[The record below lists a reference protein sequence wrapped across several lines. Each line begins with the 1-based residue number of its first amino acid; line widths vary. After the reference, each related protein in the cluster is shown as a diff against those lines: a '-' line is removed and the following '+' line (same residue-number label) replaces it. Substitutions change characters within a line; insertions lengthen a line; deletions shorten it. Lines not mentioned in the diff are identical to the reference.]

1 MAKKRRKPSRPR
13 NRPSRS
19 AGAGAGTVEEQRA
32 TGSQTADARSATSQ
46 GAAPRS
52 AARSQRPS
60 PTSAGQQRSRAEKKE
75 LARADREAVR
85 KQIAQAERR
94 KRLLWAVGIASIV
107 GVGAYLILNVASP
120 GEISAEAEEIAQAA
134 GCGEVQTPVADAPGG
149 QHLASG
155 ESAGYTQQPATSGF
169 HDPSPLPSD
178 PAVHTEPIREENA
191 VHNLEH
197 GYVIL
202 YYRADD
208 PGALGDDVITR
219 LASIAEQQDKVLV
232 APYPNLGEGTS
243 FAITAWNK
251 LWECPATIG
260 ADDAATLANAFIEA
274 YRATSNAPEPNAA

>member
-19 AGAGAGTVEEQRA
+19 AGTGTVEKQPA
-32 TGSQTADARSATSQ
+32 GSLTDGTRSAKSST
-46 GAAPRS
+46 APRS
-52 AARSQRPS
+52 VARSQRPS

-75 LARADREAVR
+75 LARAEREAVR
-85 KQIAQAERR
+85 KQIARAERR
-94 KRLLWAVGIASIV
+94 RRLLWAVGIAAVV

-120 GEISAEAEEIAQAA
+120 GTISAQAQEVAQAA

-155 ESAGYTQQPATSGF
+155 ESAGYTQRPATSGA
-169 HDPSPLPSD
+169 HDPSPLPND
-178 PAVHTEPIREENA
+178 PPVHTEPIREENA

-208 PGALGDDVITR
+208 PGALGEDVVGR
-219 LASIAEQQDKVLV
+219 LATIAEQEDKVLL
-232 APYPNLGEGTS
+232 APYPNLNEGTS
-243 FAITAWNK
+243 LAITAWNK
-251 LWECPATIG
+251 LWECPAGIG

-274 YRATSNAPEPNAA
+274 YRGTSNAPEANAA

>member
-19 AGAGAGTVEEQRA
+19 AGTGTVEEQRA
-32 TGSQTADARSATSQ
+32 TESQTADAGSETSR
-46 GAAPRS
+46 GAASRS

-60 PTSAGQQRSRAEKKE
+60 PTSARQQRSRAEKKE
-75 LARADREAVR
+75 LARAEREAVR
-85 KQIAQAERR
+85 KQIVRAERR
-94 KRLLWAVGIASIV
+94 KRILWAVGIATVV

-120 GEISAEAEEIAQAA
+120 GAISAEAQEIAQAA

-155 ESAGYTQQPATSGF
+155 ESAGYTQQPATSGQ
-169 HDPSPLPSD
+169 HDPSPLPND
-178 PAVHTEPIREENA
+178 PPVHTEPIREENA

-202 YYRADD
+202 YYRAED
-208 PGALGDDVITR
+208 PEALGDEVVTR
-219 LASIAEQQDKVLV
+219 LASIAEQQDKVLL
-232 APYPNLGEGTS
+232 APYPNLNEGTS
-243 FAITAWNK
+243 LAITAWNK
-251 LWECPATIG
+251 LWECPAGIG

-274 YRATSNAPEPNAA
+274 YRGTSNAPEPNAA